1 MSRPSTRTGLF
12 ATVTTLFFGALVAAM
27 VSSCSGSSADAVELP
42 DNAIILDV
50 RTPEEFAG
58 GHLDGARLLDFNSG
72 EFSAALPTLDP
83 NATYV
88 VYCRSGN
95 RSGQAVAQMQQQGF
109 SNVTNLGS
117 LEDAASATGIEITR

>member
-1 MSRPSTRTGLF
+1 MRRIILLPLAASALMLGLT
-12 ATVTTLFFGALVAAM
+12 ACSAGPVAGSVEVGA
-27 VSSCSGSSADAVELP
+27 
-42 DNAIILDV
+42 NTIILDV
-50 RTPEEFAG
+50 RTADEHAA
-58 GHLDGARLLDFNSG
+58 GHLEGSQLLDFNSG